1 MFPKRHVLV
10 RKLLFNID
18 TKKSI
23 MSWLEQD
30 NVLYKIIKI
39 QVGCTAAAVNF
50 CCRIFASLAKNLW
63 NLCYSDLLGKFI
75 TPNSF
80 LSTAGQSHNWISRY
94 PCWFPFQT
102 YTHLPILAVGVSF
115 SAPCF
120 LPATYTV
127 SQKYVPPLTCYDP
140 DIHDPITIKKI
151 IFGRSITKKVVNH
164 MMLCFPTSPI

>member
-1 MFPKRHVLV
+1 
-10 RKLLFNID
+10 
-18 TKKSI
+18 

-30 NVLYKIIKI
+30 NVLYKIIKL

-102 YTHLPILAVGVSF
+102 YRPTYPFLLLASRSRLSVFSQLHTLCLKNTSHLWLAMIL
-115 SAPCF
+115 
-120 LPATYTV
+120 TYTIR
-127 SQKYVPPLTCYDP
+127 L
-140 DIHDPITIKKI
+140 
-151 IFGRSITKKVVNH
+151 R
-164 MMLCFPTSPI
+164 